1 MKITQQELKQIILEE
16 VQCALKEAEEESEEA
31 KERDPCEKKCTEEVI
46 NKKGADWK
54 DHPKMVKARSDCM
67 KKCKG

>member
-1 MKITQQELKQIILEE
+1 MKVSTEELKRIIKEE
-16 VQCALKEAEEESEEA
+16 VQKALKEA
-31 KERDPCEKKCTEEVI
+31 KPRDPCEDKCTEEVI

-67 KKCKG
+67 KKCKKRFDAK